1 MKKARKHLLD
11 DLDIAI
17 LRYLELDGRRSF
29 SEIAEEL
36 GVAVST
42 VSARV
47 SKLIDRN
54 VLSILASI
62 NPIAVGLEALAIIN
76 MTIEPSQYEEAVAVI
91 LEYPEVNFA
100 SMTSGEHNLIVDVF
114 CRDANHLT
122 ELITQR
128 LYKVNGVQD
137 IKVTYQIQRLKLGP
151 MGIDLLQP
159 ESSGRKD

>member
-17 LRYLELDGRRSF
+17 LRYLELDGRKSY

-54 VLSILASI
+54 ILTILAMLD
-62 NPIAVGLEALAIIN
+62 PFKLGLEATALIGVSIQPEFFESASVEIIN
-76 MTIEPSQYEEAVAVI
+76 
-91 LEYPEVNFA
+91 YPEVNFA
-100 SMTSGEHNLIVDVF
+100 SMTSGEYNLTLDVI
-114 CRDANHLT
+114 CRDAKHLM

-128 LYKVNGVQD
+128 LYMVIGVQD
-137 IKVTYQIQRLKLGP
+137 IKVTYHLQRLKMGP
-151 MGIDLLQP
+151 IGADLLQP
-159 ESSGRKD
+159 ETGGRED